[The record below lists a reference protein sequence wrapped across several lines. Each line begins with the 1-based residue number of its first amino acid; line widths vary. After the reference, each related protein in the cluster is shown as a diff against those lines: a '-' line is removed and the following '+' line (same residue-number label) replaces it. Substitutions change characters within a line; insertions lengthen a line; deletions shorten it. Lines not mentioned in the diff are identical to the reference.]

1 MARKRRT
8 EAWWRDAV
16 ARWRRS
22 GKTATEFAERE
33 GYSANTLRWWSSRL
47 GRVTRAKHGAPG
59 AEPIEIAV
67 SESVT
72 RVVGSSVFEVVVGD
86 ALVRCDVG
94 TDVRYVAELVRT
106 LRER

>member
-1 MARKRRT
+1 MARERRT
-8 EAWWRDAV
+8 EAWWRGEV

-22 GKTATEFAERE
+22 GRRASEFAERE
-33 GYSANTLRWWSSRL
+33 GYSANTLRWWSSLL
-47 GRVTRAKHGAPG
+47 GRDTRALHGPPG
-59 AEPIEIAV
+59 ATPIEIAV

-72 RVVGSSVFEVVVGD
+72 RVGPSVFEVVVGD
-86 ALVRCDVG
+86 ALVRCDAG

>member
-22 GKTATEFAERE
+22 GKTAREFAERE
-33 GYSANTLRWWSSRL
+33 GYSPKTLRWWSSRL
-47 GRVTRAKHGAPG
+47 GRDTRAVHGAPVVT
-59 AEPIEIAV
+59 PIEIAV
-67 SESVT
+67 GDGVT
-72 RVVGSSVFEVVVGD
+72 RGGPSVFEVVVGD

-106 LRER
+106 LRGR

>member
-22 GKTATEFAERE
+22 GKTASEFAERE

-47 GRVTRAKHGAPG
+47 GRDTRAAHGPPAVT
-59 AEPIEIAV
+59 PIEIAV
-67 SESVT
+67 SDGVT
-72 RVVGSSVFEVVVGD
+72 RVGPSVFEVVIGD

-106 LRER
+106 LRGR